1 MLLHL
6 LLVQDDTGSRE
17 FILDQTLYSIG
28 RDSRCTIRLVSQ
40 FVSRRHATLIQ
51 QAKEDGTYYYQIVD
65 GTLKGKPSANG
76 LLINGRKLQTH
87 ILQAK
92 DKIVFGPQVSAIYYR
107 MEQDA
112 LEELPI
118 DELAMTVRRKSD
130 EEEFEH

>member
-17 FILDQTLYSIG
+17 FVLDQALYSIG
-28 RDSRCTIRLVSQ
+28 RDSRCTIRLASQ

-51 QAKEDGTYYYQIVD
+51 QASEDGTFYYQIVD
-65 GTLKGKPSANG
+65 GSLKGKPSANG

-107 MEQDA
+107 MEQEA
-112 LEELPI
+112 LEALPI
-118 DELAMTVRRKSD
+118 DDLATTLFGETRD
-130 EEEFEH
+130 EAFD